1 MLRSDHAYLNTR
13 LELFS
18 GWMSRPDLPSNLI
31 RSEKSQFE
39 SLFQQACLPSDI
51 VTLTSQPAAFD
62 KRLHQLLLEEV
73 SLLLRATS
81 GALHEF
87 VVHWLRQYE
96 MMNIKAVIRARFY
109 REPLESGR
117 IELLDIGS
125 FSRLSVETLLAA
137 EDVNEVLR
145 VLEHYGYGGLAQ
157 KARRRYQE
165 RQNLFDLEA
174 IIDRQYYVRL
184 VQHFRFLDAEQQEAL
199 QPLLG
204 MLLDRINLVWL
215 LRYRLNY
222 GMDASHIYYL
232 LAPTGSWLD
241 KSVLMTLVQQD
252 SLENILEQLPRIWK
266 KAVADSTEPQQVD
279 NAAEQLLQL
288 YTLDMF
294 RRSQNGIVRLFCYLI
309 LRQYQLKQIGIILKG
324 RHLDL
329 DEKLIADAAGL
340 TINLE
345 EDLAAEEELTKV
357 RTG

>member
-1 MLRSDHAYLNTR
+1 MLRSEHAYLNTR
-13 LELFS
+13 LALFS
-18 GWMSRPDLPSNLI
+18 GWMSRPELPSNLI
-31 RSEKSQFE
+31 RSDKSQFE
-39 SLFQQACLPSDI
+39 TLLQQACLPSDMAGL
-51 VTLTSQPAAFD
+51 VSQPATLD
-62 KRLHQLLLEEV
+62 RRLHQLLLEEV
-73 SLLLRATS
+73 TLLLRATS

-87 VVHWLRQYE
+87 VVYWLRQYE
-96 MMNIKAVIRARFY
+96 IMNIKAVIRARIY
-109 REPLESGR
+109 GEAEDSEH
-117 IELLDIGS
+117 IELLDLGR
-125 FSRLSVETLLAA
+125 FSLLSIETLLAA

-145 VLEHYGYGGLAQ
+145 ILEHYGYRGLAQ

-174 IIDRQYYVRL
+174 IIDRQYYAGL
-184 VQHFRFLDAEQQEAL
+184 IQHFRFLDAEQQKAL
-199 QPLLG
+199 QPLIG

-222 GMDASHIYYL
+222 SMDASHIYYL

-241 KSVLMTLVQQD
+241 KSVLMDLVQQD
-252 SLENILEQLPRIWK
+252 TLEDILEQLPQVWQ
-266 KAVADSTEPQQVD
+266 KAVAESTEPQQVE
-279 NAAEQLLQL
+279 NAAERLLQR
-288 YTLDMF
+288 YTLDLF
-294 RRSQNGIVRLFCYLI
+294 RQSGNGVVRLCCYLI

-324 RHLDL
+324 RQLDL